1 MLQAEQ
7 HPQYVRVEGGG
18 VALGGL
24 IDDQAPL
31 ALGTGTVDGGVDPAQ
46 AGHGLIDQFSH
57 FVFAADVGLDER
69 GFGSQAAQFGLESLA
84 FGLPAAGDNEA
95 GAVLGKGDGGG
106 ATDACE
112 GSRDQNDWL
121 FHGDCRQQSAGHRVA
136 LENARRDNG
145 RRAIARHLP
154 SHCNLRSS

>member
-57 FVFAADVGLDER
+57 LVFAADVGLDER

-95 GAVLGKGDGGG
+95 GAVLGKRDGGG
-106 ATDACE
+106 ATDAWD
-112 GSRDQNDWL
+112 GPFDPNDQPFPRAWEQPSSSQL
-121 FHGDCRQQSAGHRVA
+121 GAS
-136 LENARRDNG
+136 EKARM
-145 RRAIARHLP
+145 A
-154 SHCNLRSS
+154 